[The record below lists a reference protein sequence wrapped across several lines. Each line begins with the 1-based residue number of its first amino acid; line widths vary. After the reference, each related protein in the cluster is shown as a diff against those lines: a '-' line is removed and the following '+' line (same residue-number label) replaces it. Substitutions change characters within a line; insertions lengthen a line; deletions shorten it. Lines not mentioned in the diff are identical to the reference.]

1 MNNARSAR
9 RVAAVFMHNPGTMG
23 GMSDYGR
30 RARRPNDAPT
40 VLLQGRVSPTARDDV
55 REAAEASGVTMSY
68 YLDALISKLVSEN
81 GGMPLVDPPARDRAN
96 QLDLPEEAS
105 TRAA

>member
-1 MNNARSAR
+1 MS
-9 RVAAVFMHNPGTMG
+9 MHNPDTMDR
-23 GMSDYGR
+23 MSDYGR
-30 RARRPNDAPT
+30 RARRANDAPT
-40 VLLQGRVSPTARDDV
+40 VLLQGRVSPNARDEV

-68 YLDALISKLVSEN
+68 YLDTLIAKLVSEN
-81 GGMPLVDPPARDRAN
+81 GGMPLVDPPVRDRRN